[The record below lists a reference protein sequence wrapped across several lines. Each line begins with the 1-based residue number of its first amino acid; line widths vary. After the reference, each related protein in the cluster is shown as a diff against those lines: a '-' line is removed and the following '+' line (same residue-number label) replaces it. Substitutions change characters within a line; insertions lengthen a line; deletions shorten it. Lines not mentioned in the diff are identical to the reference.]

1 MALTFITATDSTT
14 VTVNDESHGAL
25 VGDFVTFA
33 NADTS
38 NTTLNAQL
46 NKEFEIQSVPTR
58 NTYTITL
65 ESNAAAAL
73 SSAGSANADY
83 QLNIGINTVVPG
95 SGWGAGPC
103 DRDWETLYFKLF
115 VQLCI

>member
-1 MALTFITATDSTT
+1 MAITFITATDSTT
-14 VTVNDESHGAL
+14 VTVNDTGHGAI

-46 NKEFEIQSVPTR
+46 NNEFEIQTVPTR

-65 ESNAAAAL
+65 ASNAAAAL

-83 QLNIGINTVVPG
+83 QLNVGINTVVPG
-95 SGWGAGPC
+95 SGCGAGS
-103 DRDWETLYFKLF
+103 
-115 VQLCI
+115 